1 MALWKEANNSSK
13 DLSSTATLD
22 GPLKKDSDNGAE
34 PAAIAAASPA
44 AAPTPATPARHAAPR
59 DSRDARD
66 LREMKESVIAG
77 DITITGKIDGRGHVR
92 LAGRFEGDVN
102 IEGNL
107 TIDAGA
113 KLTGSVRAKSVT
125 IGGEIEGNIDGAE
138 SVELLAT
145 GVLSGDLKSGTLTV
159 ASGSRMRGRVEFG
172 WHDEA
177 SSKSSLTLG
186 ARQAS

>member
-1 MALWKEANNSSK
+1 MALWKEANNSGK
-13 DLSSTATLD
+13 DLSTTATLD
-22 GPLKKDSDNGAE
+22 GPLKKEPEHGAE
-34 PAAIAAASPA
+34 PATNGAAATATA
-44 AAPTPATPARHAAPR
+44 ATAPHHSAPR

-66 LREMKESVIAG
+66 SRDTREMKESVIAG

-138 SVELLAT
+138 RVELLAT

-172 WHDEA
+172 WHDEPA
-177 SSKSSLTLG
+177 AKSSLTLG